1 MNDRMQSAGDRFA
14 ATDRLASAERFAER
28 TDRGGSPLTRN
39 YIGSRGARI
48 RLLVADDHA
57 LLRQA
62 LRVLLEAQ
70 DGLEVVGEATNG
82 RDAVDAAERLQPDVV
97 LMDMVMPG
105 LNGID
110 ATRQIIKRAPSTRVL
125 ILTAYLEDERL
136 LQALR
141 AGAAGYVVK
150 NSDMEE
156 LLLAIQSVH
165 RGNTYFSTTV
175 SEEIAVNEV
184 LLQSKQPEGKTGY
197 ELLTARERE
206 VLQLIAEGLSNQAIA
221 DELVI
226 SVKTVEAH
234 RAHIMTKLHA
244 KNRTDLIRYAIRRGI
259 VSLDGPETMPKR
271 DAV

>member
-1 MNDRMQSAGDRFA
+1 MT
-14 ATDRLASAERFAER
+14 TDRIR
-28 TDRGGSPLTRN
+28 DQVPLTRVRPV
-39 YIGSRGARI
+39 RGASQRI

-62 LRVLLEAQ
+62 LRMLLESQA
-70 DGLEVVGEATNG
+70 GLEVVGEATNG
-82 RDAVDAAERLQPDVV
+82 RDAVESAERLLPDVV

-110 ATRQIIKRAPSTRVL
+110 ATRQIAKRVPGTRVL

-141 AGAAGYVVK
+141 AGASGYVVK
-150 NSDMEE
+150 NSDLEE
-156 LLLAIQSVH
+156 LILAIQSVH
-165 RGNTYFSTTV
+165 RGNTYFSTSV
-175 SEEIAVNEV
+175 SQEIAINEV
-184 LLQSKQPEGKTGY
+184 MLQAKQNEGRTGY
-197 ELLTARERE
+197 DLLTNRERE

-221 DELVI
+221 EELVI

-244 KNRTDLIRYAIRRGI
+244 KNRTDLIRYALKRGLVGLESSELDEEAAERR
-259 VSLDGPETMPKR
+259 
-271 DAV
+271 AV

>member
-1 MNDRMQSAGDRFA
+1 MTTHDRSRDA
-14 ATDRLASAERFAER
+14 APVTRARPMR
-28 TDRGGSPLTRN
+28 TGHRV
-39 YIGSRGARI
+39 RI
-48 RLLVADDHA
+48 LVADDHA

-62 LRVLLEAQ
+62 LRMMLESQ
-70 DGLEVVGEATNG
+70 EGLEVVGEATNG
-82 RDAVDAAERLQPDVV
+82 RDAVDSAEQLMPDVV

-110 ATRQIIKRAPSTRVL
+110 ATRQILKRSPSTKVL

-141 AGAAGYVVK
+141 AGASGYVVK

-156 LLLAIQSVH
+156 LLLAIQSVR
-165 RGNTYFSTTV
+165 RGNTYFSTAV

-184 LLQSKQPEGKTGY
+184 LLQAKQPEGKTGY
-197 ELLTARERE
+197 DLLTNRERE

-221 DELVI
+221 EQLVI

-244 KNRTDLIRYAIRRGI
+244 KNRTDLIRYAIKRGL
-259 VSLDGPETMPKR
+259 VGLESAGHDEAKLEAG
-271 DAV
+271 